1 MSDLE
6 DAVGWTIAAAC
17 ALFVLAFFV
26 GIGLAIAWQ
35 VRESSAKQDCRLS
48 GRRVIKD
55 ANGDEWWCAPI
66 TPEKP

>member
-1 MSDLE
+1 MSDPD
-6 DAVGWTIAAAC
+6 DAFGWILVSAF
-17 ALFVLAFFV
+17 ALLALAFVV

-48 GRRVIKD
+48 GRRVIENTK
-55 ANGDEWWCAPI
+55 GDEWWCAPI